1 MKRPALLLLG
11 IVAVAIAAYAGY
23 RMSASDETR
32 IRWLLEDAASSF
44 NHTSLSGCL
53 EAFDKDYKDT
63 TMRRVDRA
71 VLASVLRYL
80 FLKRI
85 DPKTKAFLWRVR
97 LPEEDLAIQ
106 VGEQGQQ
113 AEARFALDLEER
125 HQGQWQS
132 AWQLKVTVQLHKV
145 EGDWLIRR
153 SSHETVMGRP
163 PR

>member
-11 IVAVAIAAYAGY
+11 TVALAIAAYAGY

-44 NHTSLSGCL
+44 NNTHLSGCL

-63 TMRRVDRA
+63 TMSRVDRA
-71 VLASVLRYL
+71 VLANVLRYL
-80 FLKRI
+80 FLKRV
-85 DPKTKAFLWRVR
+85 DPKTKAFLYRVR

-113 AEARFALDLEER
+113 AEASFALDLEER
-125 HQGQWQS
+125 HEDQWQS
-132 AWQLKVTVQLHKV
+132 AWQLEVTAQLHKV
-145 EGDWLIRR
+145 EGDWLILR
-153 SSHETVMGRP
+153 SSHETVMGKP